1 MNTFG
6 SPLHVHA
13 DVSVAYVMSRI
24 HTLPD
29 DFQIPPA
36 DGVHSAQVHGQCV
49 LELDVGFVHLKRKKK
64 ENHKTQDLIM
74 LKTQTSHLK
83 RGGPSMWKIGQL
95 L

>member
-36 DGVHSAQVHGQCV
+36 DGVHSAQVHGQYV

-64 ENHKTQDLIM
+64 KENHKHKTWLCLKLKHHTWKGEDLVCE
-74 LKTQTSHLK
+74 K
-83 RGGPSMWKIGQL
+83 
-95 L
+95 

>member
-64 ENHKTQDLIM
+64 ENHKHKTRLC
-74 LKTQTSHLK
+74 LKLK
-83 RGGPSMWKIGQL
+83 HHT
-95 L
+95 

>member
-49 LELDVGFVHLKRKKK
+49 LELDVGFVHLKEEKKN
-64 ENHKTQDLIM
+64 ENHERT
-74 LKTQTSHLK
+74 T
-83 RGGPSMWKIGQL
+83 W
-95 L
+95 